1 MDAIEFLIQ
10 QHLEVES
17 LFDQFESAA
26 GRPGRTKVRLCWKMG
41 DLLAVHTMIEETIF
55 YPAARDALAAN
66 LPDGALEEHLWV
78 KWIAADLVELDEV
91 NEQVAAMMADLRE
104 RKKRHADEEEKEL
117 FSRVRELLAVAR
129 LEELGRRME
138 KMADEL
144 MDAGPRKQI
153 PNEVERAPRTS
164 LETCGVD
171 IRRAA
176 RKSHGAA

>member
-26 GRPGRTKVRLCWKMG
+26 SRPGRTKVRLCWKMG

-91 NEQVAAMMADLRE
+91 NEQV
-104 RKKRHADEEEKEL
+104 KEL